1 MARYHPSMAT
11 RTTPRV
17 EGRSS
22 LALIS
27 HLAQVVRR
35 DADQALA
42 DVDGMR
48 PRHLVAL
55 TLLRDHGPM
64 AQAALGEGLRLDPSN
79 VVALLNDLEARGLV
93 TRRRDPVDRRRH
105 IVALSDGG
113 VRALDRAE
121 AGLAAVEDALL
132 SGLSADERS
141 TLRELLL
148 RHRAV
153 ALPPHLAQTRLREL
167 LLRHRAV
174 ALPPHLAQTR
184 LRELLLRASGDRLP
198 DCAEAATAEEAPA
211 C

>member
-1 MARYHPSMAT
+1 MAT
-11 RTTPRV
+11 RARTRQPTR
-17 EGRSS
+17 GS
-22 LALIS
+22 LALVS

-48 PRHLVAL
+48 PRHLIAL

-79 VVALLNDLEARGLV
+79 VVALLNDLEARAWV
-93 TRRRDPVDRRRH
+93 TRRRDPEDRRRH
-105 IVALSDGG
+105 IVALSEGG
-113 VRALDRAE
+113 VGALDRAE

-132 SGLSADERS
+132 GGLSADERG
-141 TLRELLL
+141 TL
-148 RHRAV
+148 HD
-153 ALPPHLAQTRLREL
+153 
-167 LLRHRAV
+167 
-174 ALPPHLAQTR
+174 
-184 LRELLLRASGDRLP
+184 LLLRASGDRLP